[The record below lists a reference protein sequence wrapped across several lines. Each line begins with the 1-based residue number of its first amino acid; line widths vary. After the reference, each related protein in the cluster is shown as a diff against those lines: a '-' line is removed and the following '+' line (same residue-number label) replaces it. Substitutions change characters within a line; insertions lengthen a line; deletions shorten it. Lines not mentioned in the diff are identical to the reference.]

1 MCTFANFE
9 TFIFDK
15 TTFMWITKLLLYL
28 ISFVIIG
35 FPTNSVLIDKEELLV
50 ENVEKYESEALPLN
64 DIQAQYLDSLLQR
77 RLKRNGFRGTALV
90 AYKNQILMQYAHGYA
105 DYRSKEKIGVESV
118 FQLASVSK
126 SFTATSIM
134 ILEERNL
141 LNFDDLLNAYIP
153 EFPYEDIT
161 INQLLQHTSGL
172 QNYMYLVDNYWKND
186 SLISN
191 EDVLDLLVEHHLPL
205 NNRPG
210 KRFIYSNTGYAM
222 LALLVERV
230 TDMSFGNFIKKEIFE
245 PSGLQNTY
253 TYSHDIMDTLSHKTI
268 GYNRRGRRLFR
279 YNIEPNDMILGDKSV
294 YSTIND
300 LFLYQKALNSYQLVK
315 KSTLEKAYTKGI
327 TTSRYH
333 RTFNYGY
340 GWRLKEEGSDS
351 LVYHNG
357 LWHGFASTLTREMNR
372 EITVILLNNTTAGI
386 SAIRNDLLKIAETH
400 IDKFIAED
408 LESNL
413 AQQDSKKTQPNT

>member
-1 MCTFANFE
+1 MCTFADFE

-15 TTFMWITKLLLYL
+15 TTFMWIIKLLLYL
-28 ISFVIIG
+28 VSLVIIG
-35 FPTNSVLIDKEELLV
+35 FSTNIAHTDKEEFLV
-50 ENVEKYESEALPLN
+50 KNIEILESETFPLN
-64 DIQAQYLDSLLQR
+64 EDQAQYLDSLLQR

-105 DYRSKEKIGVESV
+105 DYRSKEKIKIESV

-134 ILEERNL
+134 ILEERDL
-141 LNFDDLLNAYIP
+141 LNYDDLLTAYIP

-172 QNYMYLVDNYWKND
+172 QNYMYLVDNYWEND

-191 EDVLDLLVEHHLPL
+191 EDVLGLLVEHHLPL

-210 KRFIYSNTGYAM
+210 QRFLYSNTGYAM
-222 LALLVERV
+222 LALLVERI
-230 TDMSFGNFIKKEIFE
+230 TDMSFGDFIKEEIFE

-253 TYSHDIMDTLSHKTI
+253 TYSQEVMDTLSHVTI

-294 YSTIND
+294 FSTIND

-315 KSTLEKAYTKGI
+315 KNTLEKAYTKGI
-327 TTSRYH
+327 TNSRYR

-386 SAIRNDLLKIAETH
+386 SAIRNDLLKIAETQ
-400 IDKFIAED
+400 IDKFKADD
-408 LESNL
+408 LKRNL
-413 AQQDSKKTQPNT
+413 AQQDPKETHPNS

>member
-1 MCTFANFE
+1 MCTFADFE

-15 TTFMWITKLLLYL
+15 TTFMWIIKLLLYL
-28 ISFVIIG
+28 VSLVIIG
-35 FPTNSVLIDKEELLV
+35 FSTNIAHTDKEEFLV
-50 ENVEKYESEALPLN
+50 KNIEILESETFPLN
-64 DIQAQYLDSLLQR
+64 EDQAQYLDSLLQR

-105 DYRSKEKIGVESV
+105 DYRSKEKIKIESV

-134 ILEERNL
+134 ILEERDL
-141 LNFDDLLNAYIP
+141 LNYDDLLTAYIP

-172 QNYMYLVDNYWKND
+172 QNYMYLVDNYWEND

-191 EDVLDLLVEHHLPL
+191 EDVLGLLVEHHLPL

-210 KRFIYSNTGYAM
+210 QRFLYSNTGYAM
-222 LALLVERV
+222 LALLVERI
-230 TDMSFGNFIKKEIFE
+230 TDMSFGDFIKEEIFE

-253 TYSHDIMDTLSHKTI
+253 TYSHEVMDTLSHVTI

-294 YSTIND
+294 FSTIND

-315 KSTLEKAYTKGI
+315 KNTLEKAYTKGI
-327 TTSRYH
+327 TNSRYR

-386 SAIRNDLLKIAETH
+386 SAIRNDLLKIAETQ
-400 IDKFIAED
+400 IDKFKADD
-408 LESNL
+408 LKRNL
-413 AQQDSKKTQPNT
+413 AQQDPKETHPNS